1 VTPRTLVLLR
11 HAQAEP
17 ENGLGDEQRP
27 LSAHGRRQAASLG
40 PLLGAQ
46 VGGLDRALV
55 SSALRTTETYRIVA
69 SGWDAAPEPDVR
81 DEIYEAGARD
91 VLTLLAELPED
102 VRRVLVVGH
111 EPTMSSLAH
120 LLDGE
125 RSTLAEMVSLGMSTA
140 NAAVL
145 EVPVPWAEL
154 DRSTA
159 RLVTIL
165 RPEL

>member
-1 VTPRTLVLLR
+1 MTPRTLVLLR

-27 LSAHGRRQAASLG
+27 LSAHGRRQGAALG
-40 PLLGAQ
+40 PILAAQ

-55 SSALRTTETYRIVA
+55 SSALRTTETYKIVA
-69 SGWDAAPEPDVR
+69 SGWDGAPAADVR
-81 DEIYEAGARD
+81 DELYEAGPRD
-91 VLTLLAELPED
+91 VLAVLAELPDD

-145 EVPVPWAEL
+145 EVPVPWAAL

-159 RLVTIL
+159 RLVTIV

>member
-1 VTPRTLVLLR
+1 MTPRTLVLLR

-27 LSAHGRRQAASLG
+27 LSAHGRRQASSLG
-40 PLLGAQ
+40 PLLAAQ

-55 SSALRTTETYRIVA
+55 SSALRTTETYKIVA

-81 DEIYEAGARD
+81 DELYPAGPRD
-91 VLTLLAELPED
+91 VLAVLAELPAE

-159 RLVTIL
+159 RLVTIV

>member
-1 VTPRTLVLLR
+1 MLLR

-46 VGGLDRALV
+46 AGGLDRALV
-55 SSALRTTETYRIVA
+55 SSALRTTETYKIVA
-69 SGWDAAPEPDVR
+69 SGWDAAPEADVR
-81 DEIYEAGARD
+81 DEIYDAGARE
-91 VLTLLAELPED
+91 VLALLAGLPEGA
-102 VRRVLVVGH
+102 RRVLVVGH

-159 RLVTIL
+159 RLVTIV

>member
-1 VTPRTLVLLR
+1 MTPRTLVLLR

-17 ENGLGDEQRP
+17 ENGLGDAQRP
-27 LSAHGRRQAASLG
+27 LSGHGRRQAAALG
-40 PLLGAQ
+40 PVLAAE
-46 VGGLDRALV
+46 VGHLDATLV
-55 SSALRTTETYRIVA
+55 SSALRTTETYKLVA
-69 SGWDAAPEPDVR
+69 SGWDGAPEADVR
-81 DEIYEAGARD
+81 DELYEAGPRD
-91 VLTLLAELPED
+91 VLAVLAELPDD

-111 EPTMSSLAH
+111 EPTTSALAH

-154 DRSTA
+154 GRSTA
-159 RLVTIL
+159 RLVTVL